1 MRHILTACILFFS
14 LSLAAR
20 ESVHLPEIVNYY
32 EQMNFLDRN
41 KKDTLDPVM
50 AAIERLEIMS
60 KKSLISK
67 SIYKMAI
74 ANLSAYMP
82 ISIDQIDSTAILLNQ
97 MLDNIAQ
104 THTTRSSRYAQGLLW
119 CAHICANKGDNKQA
133 KALLNNGKKLL
144 AQYGTGTFDGRD
156 TLLEIFCQDVASQI
170 EYNSGRSYQ
179 AVQISERACEL
190 KKACFGEK
198 SEVYFNAL
206 LDLSNLY
213 AERKQYRKANQY
225 HNLGYNAYVE
235 RIKTEFCS
243 TSESERTMFW
253 EKAKT
258 YINKTISIAHK
269 MPTTAHIGGEQ
280 SLAAAAYN
288 ALLLSKGLL
297 LNTSNSFENYIY
309 HSGNAEALRIL
320 QQKKALATQHT
331 PQQVLDSLDYA
342 ILDALRRNNQ
352 TFELPHLS
360 IHWQDVAAK
369 LGKKDLAIEFY
380 RTEKDQYGAILLQKG
395 WDSPKVIKL
404 KKAALD
410 SLHLEQYTKEQ
421 ASQTWRISQAIWPDD
436 IVRYFPVN
444 GDGRIYFAAD
454 GILQITGI
462 EYLPYCPPR
471 KDGTYFCLSDLFPVY
486 RLSSTRELV
495 NLSPDKGNTEIAV
508 YGGLKYDM
516 NYAELKQDAKR
527 YPSVQPALLAYAPS
541 DQKRDARDVAYIKE
555 LDGALKEADS
565 IVAIINNAPQRLFR
579 AQAYTRAQGTE
590 TSFKALQHE
599 HPRMIHVAT
608 HGFFLTQEEAEEKNL
623 ALTDNPMARS
633 GLLLAGSEDAWF
645 GIRQPDDVDDGILSA
660 LEISNM
666 NFQGL
671 DMVVLSACE
680 TGIGDIQADGV
691 FGLQRG
697 FKMAGTR
704 SILMS
709 LWKVDDDA
717 TCTLMTEFYHNWIDK
732 KQSKHKAFELAKQH
746 LRTQTDKG
754 WNNPQFWAA
763 FILLDGIEE

>member
-1 MRHILTACILFFS
+1 MRKFLTVCILFFS

-20 ESVHLPEIVNYY
+20 DSLHLPEIVNHYQ
-32 EQMNFLDRN
+32 QMNFLDRN
-41 KKDTLDPVM
+41 KKDTIDPVL
-50 AAIERLEIMS
+50 AAIEKLEGIRQ
-60 KKSLISK
+60 K
-67 SIYKMAI
+67 SIFSRPIMNIII
-74 ANLSAYMP
+74 ANLNVFAPSE
-82 ISIDQIDSTAILLNQ
+82 QTDSTAILLNQ

-104 THTTRSSRYAQGLLW
+104 TSPPRSTRYAQGLLW
-119 CAHICANKGDNKQA
+119 CAYICASKGDNRQGQT
-133 KALLNNGKKLL
+133 LLNKGLNLL
-144 AQYGTGTFDGRD
+144 SQYGTGVFDGRD
-156 TLLEIFCQDVASQI
+156 TLIEIFYQDVASKI
-170 EYNSGRSYQ
+170 EYNSGRDYR
-179 AVQISERACEL
+179 AVQISERSCEL
-190 KKACFGEK
+190 KKFYFGEK

-213 AERKQYRKANQY
+213 AERKLYGKANHY
-225 HNLGYNAYVE
+225 HNLGYNAYIE

-269 MPTTAHIGGEQ
+269 MRNTAHVGGEN
-280 SLAAAAYN
+280 SLAGAAYN

-309 HSGNAEALRIL
+309 ASNNAEAIHIL
-320 QQKKALATQHT
+320 HQKKTLSDGHASQDA
-331 PQQVLDSLDYA
+331 LDSLDYA
-342 ILDALRRNNQ
+342 ILDALKRNNQ

-360 IHWQDVAAK
+360 IRWQDVAAK
-369 LGKKDLAIEFY
+369 LETNDLAVEFY
-380 RTEKDQYGAILLQKG
+380 KTDNDQYGAILLKKE
-395 WDSPKVIKL
+395 WTSPKVIKL
-404 KKAALD
+404 KQASLD
-410 SLHLEQYTKEQ
+410 SLHLEQYDKKQ
-421 ASQTWRISQAIWPDD
+421 AIRTWRFSQAIWPDE
-436 IVRYFPVN
+436 IVKYFPVN
-444 GDGRIYFAAD
+444 GNGCIYFAAD

-471 KDGTYFCLSDLFPVY
+471 KDGKYYSLSDLFPMY

-495 NLSPDKGNTEIAV
+495 NQSPDKGYTEIAV
-508 YGGLKYDM
+508 YGGLKYNM
-516 NYAELKQDAKR
+516 NYAQLKQDACL
-527 YPSVQPALLAYAPS
+527 YPTVQPALLAYAHS
-541 DQKRDARDVAYIKE
+541 RQKRDARDIAYIKE

-565 IVAIINNAPQRLFR
+565 IVAIINNAPQRLYR
-579 AQAYTRAQGTE
+579 AQAYTRTHGTE
-590 TSFKALQHE
+590 ASFKALQYE

-608 HGFFLTQEEAEEKNL
+608 HGFFLTKEEAEEKNM
-623 ALTDNPMARS
+623 ALSDNPMARS
-633 GLLLAGSEDAWF
+633 GLLMAGAEDAWF
-645 GIRQPDDVDDGILSA
+645 GLQQPNDIDDGILSA

-697 FKMAGTR
+697 FKMAGTE

-717 TCTLMTEFYHNWIDK
+717 TTVLMTEFYRQWMGGASRHQALNAARNKVRQNPKW
-732 KQSKHKAFELAKQH
+732 QSPAY
-746 LRTQTDKG
+746 
-754 WNNPQFWAA
+754 WAS
-763 FILLDGIEE
+763 FILLDGIEK

>member
-1 MRHILTACILFFS
+1 MRNILTACILLFS

-20 ESVHLPEIVNYY
+20 DSLHLPEIVNHYR
-32 EQMNFLDRN
+32 QMNFLERN

-60 KKSLISK
+60 KKTVFSK
-67 SIYKMAI
+67 SFYKMAL
-74 ANLSAYMP
+74 ANLGSYMP
-82 ISIDQIDSTAILLNQ
+82 IPAQQTDSTAILLNQ

-104 THTTRSSRYAQGLLW
+104 TYTASSTQYAQALFW
-119 CAHICANKGDNKQA
+119 CAHICASKGDNKQG
-133 KALLNNGKKLL
+133 KALLNKGRKLL
-144 AQYGTGTFDGRD
+144 AQYGTDTFEGRD
-156 TLLEIFCQDVASQI
+156 TLLEIFYQDVASQI

-179 AVQISERACEL
+179 AVQISEYACRL
-190 KKACFGEK
+190 KQACFGEK

-213 AERKQYRKANQY
+213 AERKLYAKANKY

-243 TSESERTMFW
+243 TSESERAMFW
-253 EKAKT
+253 DKAKT

-269 MPTTAHIGGEQ
+269 MPNTAHIGGEQ

-309 HSGNAEALRIL
+309 HSGNVEALRIM
-320 QQKKALATQHT
+320 QQKKMLATQHT
-331 PQQVLDSLDYA
+331 PQQILDSLDYA

-369 LGKKDLAIEFY
+369 LEKKDLAIEFY
-380 RTEKDQYGAILLQKG
+380 RTEKDQYGVILLKKE
-395 WDSPKVIKL
+395 WDSPRVIKL
-404 KKAALD
+404 KKEALD
-410 SLHLEQYTKEQ
+410 SLHLEQYSKEQ
-421 ASQTWRISQAIWPDD
+421 ANKTWRISQAVWPDD
-436 IVRYFPVN
+436 IVKYFPVN

-471 KDGTYFCLSDLFPVY
+471 KDGTYFCLADLFPMY

-495 NLSPDKGNTEIAV
+495 NLSPDNGNTEIAV
-508 YGGLKYDM
+508 YGGLKYDI
-516 NYAELKQDAKR
+516 NYTPD
-527 YPSVQPALLAYAPS
+527 LLAYTHS
-541 DQKRDARDVAYIKE
+541 GQKRDARDVAYIKE

-579 AQAYTRAQGTE
+579 AHAYTRTQGTE
-590 TSFKALQHE
+590 ASFKALQHE
-599 HPRMIHVAT
+599 HPRMIHIAT
-608 HGFFLTQEEAEEKNL
+608 HGFFLTQEEAEEKHM

-633 GLLLAGSEDAWF
+633 GLLLAGAEDAWF
-645 GIRQPDDVDDGILSA
+645 GLRQPDDVEDGILSA

-732 KQSKHKAFELAKQH
+732 GKTKHEALELAKKH